1 MISRLV
7 RVQGL
12 TIHAQVSGQG
22 EPLLLHSGVFT
33 GAQSWDPLLP
43 ELAGYRAIA
52 FDPPGI
58 GRSPAPAYPLTMRA
72 LASVG
77 AGLLD
82 ELGIGS
88 AHVLGLSFGGAVAQQ
103 MALSYPSRVRRLVL
117 ASTVF
122 GGPAIPGDARALW
135 HFLQSGRYSQERL
148 EQTAG
153 IMFGGRLRAEPGL
166 IRLLR
171 IRRPS
176 DTQAGLY
183 RMTSLFG
190 WSSLPWLWAIRHPA
204 LILCGDD
211 DPITPLVNSQIMA
224 ALMPQA
230 RLEVVRDGGHL
241 MLLDS
246 PARVAP
252 LVTRFLGRASSAAR
266 ARSVPHT

>member
-1 MISRLV
+1 
-7 RVQGL
+7 
-12 TIHAQVSGQG
+12 
-22 EPLLLHSGVFT
+22 
-33 GAQSWDPLLP
+33 
-43 ELAGYRAIA
+43 
-52 FDPPGI
+52 
-58 GRSPAPAYPLTMRA
+58 
-72 LASVG
+72 
-77 AGLLD
+77 
-82 ELGIGS
+82 
-88 AHVLGLSFGGAVAQQ
+88 
-103 MALSYPSRVRRLVL
+103 
-117 ASTVF
+117 
-122 GGPAIPGDARALW
+122 
-135 HFLQSGRYSQERL
+135 
-148 EQTAG
+148 
-153 IMFGGRLRAEPGL
+153 MFGGRLRAEPGL
-166 IRLLR
+166 IRSLR

-230 RLEVVRDGGHL
+230 RLEVVRGGGHL

-252 LVTRFLGRASSAAR
+252 LVTRFLGRASSAAL

>member
-1 MISRLV
+1 MRK
-7 RVQGL
+7 
-12 TIHAQVSGQG
+12 
-22 EPLLLHSGVFT
+22 EPLPLHSGVFT

-103 MALSYPSRVRRLVL
+103 MALSHPSRVRRLIL

-122 GGPAIPGDARALW
+122 GSPGIPGNAQALW

-153 IMFGGRLRAEPGL
+153 TMFGGPRYFSCSRTVRKYTDD
-166 IRLLR
+166 I
-171 IRRPS
+171 S
-176 DTQAGLY
+176 
-183 RMTSLFG
+183 RMKSALAAV
-190 WSSLPWLWAIRHPA
+190 SA
-204 LILCGDD
+204 LIHSIC
-211 DPITPLVNSQIMA
+211 VA
-224 ALMPQA
+224 A
-230 RLEVVRDGGHL
+230 
-241 MLLDS
+241 
-246 PARVAP
+246 
-252 LVTRFLGRASSAAR
+252 AAR
-266 ARSVPHT
+266 SCSPIIRSRTFS